1 MRWLGREPLVTY
13 RMSARDRH
21 RLWRGVE
28 ILGELAF
35 AAGAREVLLP
45 IFGAEPITSPQQLRA
60 LVRSTPSTKKV
71 EAMSFHPL
79 GSARMSS
86 DPEQGVVKPTGET
99 WSTRNL
105 FVADGSV
112 LPSSIGVNSQLPV
125 MALALRIARGI
136 AAEFEVHGRLAAA

>member
-1 MRWLGREPLVTY
+1 MRWLGREPLLTY

-21 RLWRGVE
+21 RLWRGIE

-45 IFGAEPITSPQQLRA
+45 IFGAEPISSLAQLRA
-60 LVRSTPSTKKV
+60 LIAAPPSTRKV
-71 EAMSFHPL
+71 ECMSFHPL
-79 GSARMSS
+79 GSARMSA
-86 DPEQGVVKPTGET
+86 DPASGVVQPSGET

-125 MALALRIARGI
+125 MAMAMRIARGI
-136 AAEFEVHGRLAAA
+136 AERMPQLTRVAAA

>member
-1 MRWLGREPLVTY
+1 MRWLGREPLLTY

-21 RLWRGVE
+21 RLWRGIG

-45 IFGAEPITSPQQLRA
+45 IFGADPIKTPQALRA
-60 LVRSTPSTKKV
+60 LLASPPSARKV
-71 EAMSFHPL
+71 ECMSFHPL
-79 GSARMSS
+79 GSARMSAE
-86 DPEQGVVKPTGET
+86 PGHGVVKPSGET

-125 MALALRIARGI
+125 MAMALRIARGI
-136 AAEFEVHGRLAAA
+136 AAEMSSLSRIAAA